1 MARRSGAAPAAGR
14 RPPPADDHAQR
25 QAAAAERAAL
35 LGTSSQPVAGVPG
48 PGRWLVAT
56 YTPTALF
63 ALKLSAATSAVGK
76 TLLIPTMYAI
86 KMALVDAAFRAGYGE
101 AECARLLRALVD
113 IEVRVA
119 PSARAVVTHTFLKIR
134 QEPKTP
140 SREHPYISSVAYR
153 EVAHAA
159 GEWRWAFDL
168 AGATDEVAGWL
179 VELLP
184 HVNYVGRRGSFVQF
198 AGLARQPTLSLEF
211 TQPQAQDGFTM
222 PSRWPVA
229 PLDDFGP
236 EASLDVLSS
245 YSAASPRRDRHRRFV
260 QTIIPLGL
268 VNVGPGFSE
277 YERAE

>member
-1 MARRSGAAPAAGR
+1 VAREARVSAGGR
-14 RPPPADDHAQR
+14 RGR
-25 QAAAAERAAL
+25 AALDAATLAAEREERARRLNAEA
-35 LGTSSQPVAGVPG
+35 GEVGGVPG

-56 YTPTALF
+56 FVPTALF
-63 ALKLSAATSAVGK
+63 SLKVSAATSAVGK
-76 TLLIPTMYAI
+76 TLLVPTMYAI
-86 KMALVDAAFRAGYGE
+86 KMALVDAAFRAGYDE
-101 AECARLLRALVD
+101 AECGRVLRALAEV
-113 IEVRVA
+113 EVRVA
-119 PSARAVVTHTFLKIR
+119 PTARAVVTHTFLKIR

-140 SREHPYISSVAYR
+140 SRERPYISSVAYR

-198 AGLARQPTLSLEF
+198 AGLARQPALSLEF

-222 PSRWPVA
+222 PSQWHVA

-245 YSAASPRRDRHRRFV
+245 YSTGTPRRDRHRRFV

-277 YERAE
+277 YARAE

>member
-1 MARRSGAAPAAGR
+1 VARDARVSTGGRRGRAAPDAATL
-14 RPPPADDHAQR
+14 
-25 QAAAAERAAL
+25 AAEREERARRLDSEA
-35 LGTSSQPVAGVPG
+35 SAVAGVPG

-56 YTPTALF
+56 YVPTALF
-63 ALKLSAATSAVGK
+63 SLKVSAATSAVGK
-76 TLLIPTMYAI
+76 TLLVPTMYAI

-119 PSARAVVTHTFLKIR
+119 PTARAVVTHTFLKIR

-222 PSRWPVA
+222 PSRWQVA

>member
-1 MARRSGAAPAAGR
+1 MARQPRSGAGR
-14 RPPPADDHAQR
+14 RGRPAPEPAE
-25 QAAAAERAAL
+25 AAAERAARAQRL
-35 LGTSSQPVAGVPG
+35 ESDARPVGGVPG

-56 YTPTALF
+56 YVPTALF
-63 ALKLSAATSAVGK
+63 SLKVSAATSAVGK
-76 TLLIPTMYAI
+76 TLLVPTMYAI
-86 KMALVDAAFRAGYGE
+86 KMALVDAAFRAGYRE
-101 AECARLLRALVD
+101 EDCARLLRALVD
-113 IEVRVA
+113 VDVRVA

-140 SREHPYISSVAYR
+140 SRERPYISSIAYR
-153 EVAHAA
+153 EVVHAA

-168 AGATDEVAGWL
+168 ASLTDEVAGWL

-184 HVNYVGRRGSFVQF
+184 HVNYVGRRGSFIQF
-198 AGLARQPTLSLEF
+198 VGLARQGTLSIAF
-211 TQPQAQDGFTM
+211 TQPRAEAGFQV
-222 PSRWPVA
+222 PSRWHVA

-245 YSAASPRRDRHRRFV
+245 YAPATPRRDRHRRFV

-277 YERAE
+277 YERAD